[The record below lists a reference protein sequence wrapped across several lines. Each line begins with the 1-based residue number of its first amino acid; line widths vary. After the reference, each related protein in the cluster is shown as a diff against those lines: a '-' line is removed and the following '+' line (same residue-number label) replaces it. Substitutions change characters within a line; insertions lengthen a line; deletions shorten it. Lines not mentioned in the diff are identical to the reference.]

1 MVDETRPKGADR
13 DEAEAATK
21 AFDGLRNAI
30 DKRGA
35 ATAAE
40 LKLIRQGVEA
50 LFDQVEVIQAK
61 PDYAQDLAEIKEVCV
76 DIAERLETMEAMP
89 ALKGG
94 VQDFE
99 RAGSD
104 LLRASVT
111 ALEQKAQ
118 RFDSAAVT
126 LQRIA
131 SHVLD
136 RRERWRHLFIAG
148 GLGLVAGILL
158 LLFLLPRL
166 LPLEVR
172 TNVAAALVGT
182 GRWEAGAVLMQA
194 ERPEAWAEI
203 VEGEK
208 LRDKNDQVLGRCREL
223 ARKRGVAQKCNIVVE
238 PDIPR

>member
-21 AFDGLRNAI
+21 AFDGLRNAV

-76 DIAERLETMEAMP
+76 DIADRLETIEAMP

-104 LLRASVT
+104 LLRSSVT

-131 SHVLD
+131 SHVQD
-136 RRERWRHLFIAG
+136 RQEWWRYLFIAG
-148 GLGLVAGILL
+148 GLGLVAGVLLVLFILG
-158 LLFLLPRL
+158 L

-203 VEGEK
+203 VQGEK
-208 LRDKNDQVLGRCREL
+208 LREQNRKALGRCREL